1 MVFTI
6 IMIIIL
12 NIDPLL
18 DPLNL
23 VSDNNERLF
32 WVKCLS
38 DFTKSLLLTITCYDI
53 FNRNLYVYDG
63 KT

>member
-1 MVFTI
+1 
-6 IMIIIL
+6 MIIIL

-18 DPLNL
+18 DPFNL

-32 WVKCLS
+32 WVKYLS
-38 DFTKSLLLTITCYDI
+38 DFTKGLLLTITCYDI

>member
-1 MVFTI
+1 MLFTI

-32 WVKCLS
+32 WVKYLS
-38 DFTKSLLLTITCYDI
+38 DFTKDLLLTITCHDI